1 MANQMTKF
9 RRSILIVLE
18 FNCRRVRKIYK
29 FASHMAVSW
38 MVTTI
43 GLRLLIYVPLF
54 NANWGINSASWNQWW
69 GFRQRWLIEG
79 IHADSPSV
87 SDRTSPQVSTLSL
100 NAISKS
106 FLNTFTP
113 GSYYQSIRVG
123 LQVETCHYRFI
134 VGFWQSLWHGL
145 GCCLLAISVMPGTLQ
160 RAGGNIRRK
169 KNFTHSV
176 QKLSKIKDGVVF
188 AAAALH
194 SLASLIHSEF
204 SEMCSIYNYLLVYF

>member
-1 MANQMTKF
+1 MANQMTNF

-18 FNCRRVRKIYK
+18 FNCERARKIYK

-38 MVTTI
+38 MVTTT
-43 GLRLLIYVPLF
+43 GKRLIIYVPLF
-54 NANWGINSASWNQWW
+54 NANWGLNSVSWSQWW

-79 IHADSPSV
+79 IHADTPSM
-87 SDRTSPQVSTLSL
+87 SDKTSPRVSTLSS

-113 GSYYQSIRVG
+113 GSHYQSIKVG

-134 VGFWQSLWHGL
+134 VGFKQSLWHGL
-145 GCCLLAISVMPGTLQ
+145 GCCLLAISVMPGILQ
-160 RAGGNIRRK
+160 RVGGNIRRE
-169 KNFTHSV
+169 KNFTHSL
-176 QKLSKIKDGVVF
+176 QHSKIKDGIVL

-194 SLASLIHSEF
+194 SQASLVHSEF
-204 SEMCSIYNYLLVYF
+204 S